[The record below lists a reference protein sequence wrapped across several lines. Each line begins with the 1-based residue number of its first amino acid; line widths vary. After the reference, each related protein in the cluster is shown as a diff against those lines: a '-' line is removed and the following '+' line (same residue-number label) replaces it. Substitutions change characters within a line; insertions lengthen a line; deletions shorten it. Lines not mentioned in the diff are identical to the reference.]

1 MALPLSLSA
10 SQKVKMNIEIK
21 GRTRQGNSYDV
32 MQTLSPTLYRG
43 IHIVP
48 LVTSSILNTRCLFVL
63 TTSCNLAPRKR
74 KGTGNQV
81 EATGVRGDPAQ
92 CNGTSIALIAITSQ
106 LLSAN

>member
-10 SQKVKMNIEIK
+10 SQKVKINIEIK

-32 MQTLSPTLYRG
+32 MQTTLSPTLYRG

-81 EATGVRGDPAQ
+81 EVTGVRGDPRIQ
-92 CNGTSIALIAITSQ
+92 S
-106 LLSAN
+106 